1 MTFQEACLL
10 KTFVAAF
17 EVTNESFG
25 RLVDNGGDASGSR
38 VDVGWVASCGSYNRD
53 LLAARGSEYVSAASA
68 GGNDG
73 CAGLFSVNK
82 TLHKGRISA

>member
-38 VDVGWVASCGSYNRD
+38 VDVGRVTSCGSYNWD
-53 LLAARGSEYVSAASA
+53 LLAACGSEYISAASA

-73 CAGLFSVNK
+73 SAGLFSVNK

>member
-25 RLVDNGGDASGSR
+25 GLVDNGGDASGTR
-38 VDVGWVASCGSYNRD
+38 VDVGWVASCGSYNWD
-53 LLAARGSEYVSAASA
+53 LLAARGSEYISAASA

-73 CAGLFSVNK
+73 SAGLFSVNK

>member
-25 RLVDNGGDASGSR
+25 GLVDNGGDASGSR
-38 VDVGWVASCGSYNRD
+38 ADVGWVASCGSYN
-53 LLAARGSEYVSAASA
+53 
-68 GGNDG
+68 
-73 CAGLFSVNK
+73 
-82 TLHKGRISA
+82 